1 MYANALTCNYIDY
14 IQEVICYI
22 TIPACS
28 LAHPIKRIWSCIL
41 ECFCISRYKPYTQ
54 PLWSVHTLR
63 PRSVDFVI
71 LQVKLPSVGCF
82 FRCGIFHNRLDN
94 KSIIMISLIYV
105 YLFLFYMLWYMCM
118 RILIY
123 SYTLLFP
130 SYVECCVS
138 IEACPCSEFIF
149 EI

>member
-1 MYANALTCNYIDY
+1 MYANALICTYIAY
-14 IQEVICYI
+14 IQEVIRYI

-28 LAHPIKRIWSCIL
+28 LVHLIKRIWSCIL

-54 PLWSVHTLR
+54 PLWFVHTLR

-71 LQVKLPSVGCF
+71 LQVKLPSVGYF

-94 KSIIMISLIYV
+94 TPTIMISLIYV
-105 YLFLFYMLWYMCM
+105 YLFLFYILWYMCM

-123 SYTLLFP
+123 SYTLLLP
-130 SYVECCVS
+130 SHV
-138 IEACPCSEFIF
+138 
-149 EI
+149 